1 MRRKRY
7 EEEGNRRGRRWREEG
22 GRSEGIGTLR
32 GLFWDLHFLGQ
43 SPTSQSSEDCPEVQG
58 LGTNHPV
65 SSVAADAWN
74 PQLNRESSFYCQE
87 HVPVSSKSI
96 NSLITLSGA
105 RCQAAVRER

>member
-1 MRRKRY
+1 MGRK
-7 EEEGNRRGRRWREEG
+7 ERRWRMEG
-22 GRSEGIGTLR
+22 GREVCRYWSSQKTLV
-32 GLFWDLHFLGQ
+32 G
-43 SPTSQSSEDCPEVQG
+43 SPL
-58 LGTNHPV
+58 LGTEPTADTVIWGWSRSREPKSHQPAF
-65 SSVAADAWN
+65 SAAANAWN